1 MKNSHIPNS
10 LTDNFFNNL
19 FQNHWTE
26 VYSFAKIKTRDH
38 HKAEDLTCETF
49 IKGYLYFESYNPDK
63 NFKNWI
69 FKICENTFIDSLIKQ
84 DVLFKSHEY
93 DQCYHLNNTAPI
105 NNTAPTPLDKLILK
119 DRCLDLLKAIGQ
131 LKKVDQEIIN
141 LFYIEDLSYNEIS
154 DSLNISYTNAR
165 TKLYRA
171 KHKLLEKIT

>member
-1 MKNSHIPNS
+1 MIKKNLSNR
-10 LTDNFFNNL
+10 
-19 FQNHWTE
+19 E
-26 VYSFAKIKTRDH
+26 
-38 HKAEDLTCETF
+38 F
-49 IKGYLYFESYNPDK
+49 IKIL
-63 NFKNWI
+63 
-69 FKICENTFIDSLIKQ
+69 FKICENTFIDSLRKQ

-93 DQCYHLNNTAPI
+93 DQCYHL